1 VFGYF
6 ICTAWQ
12 LEPSRGALKENPV
25 LQRFSVLL
33 VLLGAFCSTGFAQNQ
48 PPNPPNTCAQFM
60 PLGRLYISQ
69 GLIDQAYIAFRSCVT
84 LEPNNTEALLFLGQ
98 TEIRL
103 RLFSAAIEHF
113 KKCVSVDAKNW
124 RCYVAM
130 ADAYRN
136 QWRTSSDRSR
146 QTALLDEGLKVLDD
160 ADRIATTNE
169 SKGSIAN
176 MRGNIYKDRGDVA
189 KAVQSFERAVALRPD
204 AGVIW
209 FNLGTL
215 YVASNQLTKAI
226 DALKKAIN
234 LMPQD
239 AEFRAY
245 LARALRERNQTG
257 DLAEAADQA
266 TQAYNLCGAA
276 RCTKA
281 FVIGQ
286 YGIVLYLQ
294 NNLSLSRPTL
304 EQAVKADT
312 GNIYHENSY
321 YLGRVYMQLG
331 RAKDGKNQF
340 SRSVYLDV
348 DNQLYWFWLGQSNEA
363 LGEKDAACKSYAKA
377 IELAGGAGQYKD
389 AERASSALKCK

>member
-1 VFGYF
+1 M
-6 ICTAWQ
+6 
-12 LEPSRGALKENPV
+12 

-33 VLLGAFCSTGFAQNQ
+33 VLLGVLGSSALAQNQ
-48 PPNPPNTCAQFM
+48 PTNNPPRTCAQFV
-60 PLGRLYISQ
+60 PLGKLYVSQ
-69 GLIDQAYIAFRSCVT
+69 GLFDQAYIAFRSCVT
-84 LEPNNTEALLFLGQ
+84 LEPKNTEALLLLGN

-103 RLFSAAIEHF
+103 KLFSAAIEHF
-113 KKCVSVDAKNW
+113 KQCVATDAKYW
-124 RCYVAM
+124 LCYVAM

-136 QWRTSSDRSR
+136 QWRNSSDRAR
-146 QTALLDEGLKVLDD
+146 QLALLDEGLKILDD
-160 ADRIATTNE
+160 AERIATTNE

-189 KAVQSFERAVALRPD
+189 KAVQAFERAAQLRPD

-226 DALKKAIN
+226 EALKKAIN
-234 LMPQD
+234 LMPRD

-257 DLAEAADQA
+257 DLTEAADQA
-266 TQAYNLCGAA
+266 TQAYNLCGGT
-276 RCTKA
+276 RCKNS
-281 FVIGQ
+281 FVVGQ

-294 NNLSLSRPTL
+294 NNLNLSHPVL

-321 YLGRVYMQLG
+321 FLGRVYMQLG
-331 RAKDGKNQF
+331 RAKDAKGQF
-340 SRSVYLDV
+340 SRALVLDV
-348 DNQLYWFWLGQSNEA
+348 DNQLYWFWIGQSNEA
-363 LGEKDAACKSYAKA
+363 LGEKEAACKSYAKA
-377 IELAGGAGQYKD
+377 IELAGGVGQNKE
-389 AERASSALKCK
+389 AERANAALKCK

>member
-1 VFGYF
+1 
-6 ICTAWQ
+6 
-12 LEPSRGALKENPV
+12 V

-33 VLLGAFCSTGFAQNQ
+33 VLLGVLGSPVLAQNQ
-48 PPNPPNTCAQFM
+48 PSNPPNTCAQFM
-60 PLGRLYISQ
+60 PLGKLYVSQ
-69 GLIDQAYIAFRSCVT
+69 GLTDQAYIAFRSCVT
-84 LEPNNTEALLFLGQ
+84 LEPNNTEALLWLGQ

-103 RLFSAAIEHF
+103 KLFSAAIEHL

-146 QTALLDEGLKVLDD
+146 QVGLLDEGLKVLDE

-169 SKGSIAN
+169 GKGSIAN

-189 KAVQSFERAVALRPD
+189 KAVSSFERAVQLRPD

-209 FNLGTL
+209 FNLGSL
-215 YVASNQLTKAI
+215 YVASNQLTKAV

-245 LARALRERNQTG
+245 LARALRERNQAG
-257 DLAEAADQA
+257 DLTEAADQA

-276 RCTKA
+276 RCKNA

-294 NNLSLSRPTL
+294 NNLSLARPTL
-304 EQAVKADT
+304 EQAIKADT
-312 GNIYHENSY
+312 GNIFHENAY
-321 YLGRVYMQLG
+321 FLGRIYMQLG
-331 RAKDGKNQF
+331 RAKDAKSLF
-340 SRSVYLDV
+340 SRAILLDV

-363 LGEKDAACKSYAKA
+363 LGEKEAACKAYDKA